1 MAPADN
7 ERRRR
12 AAASLFA
19 VAKPTAETRL
29 QWIEEDAAHFVKLL
43 ETGKARGIADMR
55 RWADRHR
62 FVCDTV
68 LAEPAP
74 PSLGRLIKILMG
86 VKDRPRSDRKN
97 RAKYNAAVEYVARN
111 PDASPSQ
118 IKRGINYDQQRVIKQ
133 WLASPEFK
141 AAVEQRRLTNK

>member
-97 RAKYNAAVEYVARN
+97 RAKYNAAV
-111 PDASPSQ
+111 DMSQ
-118 IKRGINYDQQRVIKQ
+118 GTRTQAPLRSSEGSITISR
-133 WLASPEFK
+133 E
-141 AAVEQRRLTNK
+141 